1 MFKIDS
7 LKKRLLKY
15 LRGIV
20 AFIFLQ
26 TLFYKFTGAPES
38 VAIFSKLGMEPWGR
52 IGTGILELIVSILLF
67 IPGWSWLGSLLG
79 LGLMLGAILSH
90 VFVIGIEQENDG
102 GFLFFSSAGK
112 CGYMYTTFMA
122 RKRNS
127 NGDFAKT
134 LSKISFSRISNSLN
148 FQ

>member
-38 VAIFSKLGMEPWGR
+38 VAIFSKLGIEPWGR

-102 GFLFFSSAGK
+102 GFLFF
-112 CGYMYTTFMA
+112 
-122 RKRNS
+122 
-127 NGDFAKT
+127 
-134 LSKISFSRISNSLN
+134 
-148 FQ
+148 

>member
-102 GFLFFSSAGK
+102 GFLFLALGNAVICTLLLWQEK
-112 CGYMYTTFMA
+112 ETLTA
-122 RKRNS
+122 ILRKH
-127 NGDFAKT
+127 
-134 LSKISFSRISNSLN
+134 
-148 FQ
+148 FQK

>member
-26 TLFYKFTGAPES
+26 TLFYKFTGTPES

-79 LGLMLGAILSH
+79 LGLMLGAVLPH

-102 GFLFFSSAGK
+102 GFLFF
-112 CGYMYTTFMA
+112 
-122 RKRNS
+122 
-127 NGDFAKT
+127 
-134 LSKISFSRISNSLN
+134 
-148 FQ
+148 

>member
-15 LRGIV
+15 LRGVV

-102 GFLFFSSAGK
+102 GGFLFFLALGNAAI
-112 CGYMYTTFMA
+112 C
-122 RKRNS
+122 
-127 NGDFAKT
+127 T
-134 LSKISFSRISNSLN
+134 LLLWQEKKL
-148 FQ
+148 